1 MANLYLKALQSQRKS
16 LWATCRLKGL
26 AKDTPERLR
35 IAELDEAIAAQ
46 LERQKN
52 R

>member
-1 MANLYLKALQSQRKS
+1 MADHYLKALESERKA

-35 IAELDEAIAAQ
+35 IAEVDRLISKHKAKKQ
-46 LERQKN
+46 G
-52 R
+52 